1 MEKISESYVSI
12 VGDSYLLPIA
22 DLSETLFS
30 HASLS
35 QNEVQASSW
44 ENGYSASLC
53 ILTIAWFESYTMR
66 VRYLNRT
73 SGHTTIKPPVSFLKA
88 LYPDLPIFDEL
99 VEIFVL
105 RDTLIHNHLWMI
117 QFSWNESVGMK
128 LHEADKDAFS
138 GDKKY
143 AQYVDPVTRKTKKL
157 GLNVVPTKVCNTDFK
172 IVLKMIWRGLLFIQE
187 KDPSHFGIKNGC
199 IKFKNKFLS
208 RQQFIDQI
216 CK

>member
-1 MEKISESYVSI
+1 MEEISESYVSI

-53 ILTIAWFESYTMR
+53 ILTIAWFESYTILA
-66 VRYLNRT
+66 RYLNWT
-73 SGHTTIKPPVSFLKA
+73 SGHTTIKQPVSFLKA

-117 QFSWNESVGMK
+117 QFSSDESVGMK

-143 AQYVDPVTRKTKKL
+143 AQYVDTVTRKTKKL

-172 IVLKMIWRGLLFIQE
+172 IVLKMIWHGFLFIQE
-187 KDPSHFGIKNGC
+187 KDPSRFGITNGS

-208 RQQFIDQI
+208 RQQYVDQI